1 MSNYI
6 NLKYKRID
14 VLDINGEVRTFMNA
28 TISKFQNTY
37 TIESTNEIAWINND
51 KIIGIFAQGV
61 DDE

>member
-1 MSNYI
+1 MS

-51 KIIGIFAQGV
+51 KIIGIFAQG
-61 DDE
+61 EEE

>member
-1 MSNYI
+1 MS

-14 VLDINGEVRTFMNA
+14 VLDINGEVRTFTNA

-51 KIIGIFAQGV
+51 KIIGIFAQGEYGGT
-61 DDE
+61 D

>member
-1 MSNYI
+1 MS

-51 KIIGIFAQGV
+51 KIIGIFAQ
-61 DDE
+61 